1 MEHFTPAKVSKH
13 LNRKNVTLIVA
24 GLVALILI
32 GSSVFIVGQAE
43 RAVIT
48 RFGMYV
54 GTRMPGL
61 QLKIPFVERHYIV
74 NTGVVQTEQFGF
86 RTLRA
91 GAGTTQARHFAEAT
105 MLTGDLNIV
114 EVEWIVQY
122 RIADARAWT
131 FNVMERIPTIRDVSR
146 SVINQFVGD
155 RTITDVMGGQRS
167 AIEAEAQVL
176 MSEFFNLYGLGI
188 EVITVQLLNVGPPS
202 GVQHAFDDVNVAIQ
216 DMERLI
222 SDGMRSFNEAIP
234 RARGEADRIRLAAQG
249 YAVERENRARG
260 DVARFNAVLDEY
272 LAAPAVTRR
281 RLYYE
286 MMEEIFRNMEGT
298 VLVDNNLQNFL
309 PLLNLDG
316 QRR

>member
-1 MEHFTPAKVSKH
+1 MEHFTPAKVSRH
-13 LNRKNVTLIVA
+13 LNKRNVTLAAA
-24 GLVALILI
+24 GLAVIILL

-48 RFGMYV
+48 RFGRYV

-61 QLKIPFVERHYIV
+61 QFKIPFVERRHIV
-74 NTGVVQTEQFGF
+74 NTGAVQTEQFGF
-86 RTLRA
+86 RTVRA
-91 GAGTTQARHFAEAT
+91 GAGTAHARHFGEAT

-155 RTITDVMGGQRS
+155 RTITDVMGGQRA
-167 AIEAEAQVL
+167 AIEYEARVL
-176 MSEFFNLYGLGI
+176 MSEFFHLYGLGI
-188 EVITVQLLNVGPPS
+188 DVITVQLLNVGPPA
-202 GVQHAFDDVNVAIQ
+202 GVQHAFDDVNMAIQ

-222 SDGMRSFNEAIP
+222 SDGMRAFNEAIP
-234 RARGEADRIRLAAQG
+234 RARGEAERMVLAARG

-272 LAAPAVTRR
+272 LLAPAVTRR

-286 MMEEIFRNMEGT
+286 MMEEIFMNMQGT
-298 VLVDNNLQNFL
+298 VLVDHNLQNFL
-309 PLLNLDG
+309 PMLNLGG
-316 QRR
+316 Q